1 MRKIMKYEV
10 SIEIFDQMLKKLV
23 EEVTQDTQMNQG
35 FQGKPTPNS

>member
-1 MRKIMKYEV
+1 MHKMMEFEV
-10 SIEIFDQMLKKLV
+10 SIEIFDQLVKKLV